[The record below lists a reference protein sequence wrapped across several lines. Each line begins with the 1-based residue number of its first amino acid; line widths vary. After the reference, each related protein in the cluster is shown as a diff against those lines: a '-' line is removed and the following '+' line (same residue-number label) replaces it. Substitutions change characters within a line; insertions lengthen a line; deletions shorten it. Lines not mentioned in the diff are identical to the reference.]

1 VFNVSTT
8 KSRTIR
14 LVSVANT
21 TPNTGKTKMAIN
33 TTVKVFADLPNKPV
47 ALNTKHRFSIPK
59 EIKHT
64 ADTVMIR
71 RVRFHDGTSYV
82 KMDTNKCNVNTA
94 TGSDEDIDKF
104 IEYVLRECFYLTPE
118 GSYINN

>member
-1 VFNVSTT
+1 
-8 KSRTIR
+8 
-14 LVSVANT
+14 
-21 TPNTGKTKMAIN
+21 MAIN

-47 ALNTKHRFSIPK
+47 ALNTKQRFSIPK
-59 EIKHT
+59 EINHPT

-82 KMDTNKCNVNTA
+82 KMDTNIRNVNTA

-104 IEYVLRECFYLTPE
+104 VEYVLRECFYLTPE
-118 GSYINN
+118 GAYINS